1 METNEWST
9 SKQVIFEIEVKAFEE
24 DGFRMAGKAK
34 SDDESFRG
42 NTWVVKKYSTYSKET
57 FEKMG
62 EACES
67 QSQKTVQMNYLDS
80 VFLT

>member
-1 METNEWST
+1 
-9 SKQVIFEIEVKAFEE
+9 
-24 DGFRMAGKAK
+24 MAGKAK

-67 QSQKTVQMNYLDS
+67 QSRKTVQMNCLDS
-80 VFLT
+80 IFLT